1 MIIQIEISNLLYV
14 ADMMGVA
21 VFAITGGLI
30 AARQRMDI
38 FGFIVLAIATGVGG
52 GTMRDLLLGIRP
64 VFWIA
69 DPNYLLVPVVAGIV
83 VFFFAPVF
91 KRLPRALSW
100 LDAAGLAIFSVVG
113 AGWAIRVGASFS
125 VTVMMGVMTGVGG
138 GLMRDILAG
147 EPPMVLRREIYATA
161 ALLGAATYAL
171 LRSVELDAGAAMALG
186 AGVTFTV
193 RGLAIYFNLSYPVY
207 GTTRFHRKDD
217 S

>member
-1 MIIQIEISNLLYV
+1 MIKIEISTLMYV

-21 VFAITGGLI
+21 VFAITGGLM

-91 KRLPRALSW
+91 KSLPRALSW

-161 ALLGAATYAL
+161 ALLGAAIYAL
-171 LRSVELDAGAAMALG
+171 LRQAEVGAGMAMLLG
-186 AGVTFTV
+186 AGTTFAV

-207 GTTRFHRKDD
+207 GTTRFHPKDD
-217 S
+217 A